1 MLIGRHN
8 KVQDA
13 PELTAQKLDRV
24 RLAPARKPNLLLA
37 YAPEKSVLVITVE
50 RCLPLGCG
58 TWVAR
63 RSGTRR
69 QKGAVACTQSTGM
82 LQSSAR
88 AEEALPGSAGR
99 RIPASGEQKGTEGAF
114 AFALPFVIA
123 SVERETN
130 SWNNEGDGGERA
142 GQEGDG
148 SERAGQERGAH
159 RSTSR
164 TASRPVPTNPP
175 SACAMCIGHRASCIV
190 QCAVCSVRR
199 ATCDV
204 RRAVS
209 QVRRAM
215 CNVRCA
221 MYDVHGRGSK
231 RCAPCRQQSALGL
244 GVVRFWQPP

>member
-1 MLIGRHN
+1 MPIGRHN

-13 PELTAQKLDRV
+13 PELTAQKLDRI

-50 RCLPLGCG
+50 RCLPCRCGCG

-63 RSGTRR
+63 RAGARR
-69 QKGAVACTQSTGM
+69 QKGQGAVACTQSTGL

-99 RIPASGEQKGTEGAF
+99 RIPASGEQKGTEGALAF
-114 AFALPFVIA
+114 AFAVPFVIA

-142 GQEGDG
+142 GQE
-148 SERAGQERGAH
+148 RCAH

-164 TASRPVPTNPP
+164 TASHPVPTNPP
-175 SACAMCIGHRASCIV
+175 SACAMCNV
-190 QCAVCSVRR
+190 QRAVCSVQC

-204 RRAVS
+204 
-209 QVRRAM
+209 
-215 CNVRCA
+215 
-221 MYDVHGRGSK
+221 
-231 RCAPCRQQSALGL
+231 P
-244 GVVRFWQPP
+244 